1 MKIWI
6 LGLFNYGSL
15 TKPSV
20 VHAFITS
27 GDLMAKKKTWFSLI
41 KRFFISEPQSRLEK
55 DKRKRWVFR
64 LLKMKE
70 LPPLSAPSPPRE
82 RLPWQTAE
90 QNNSA
95 LPVIV
100 AIDTPE
106 VGQIPSNTQSAH
118 QHKESQESAES
129 NSHADI
135 PKLSHQH
142 KRASQDL
149 AATKIQAAF
158 RSYLARKALRALK
171 GVVKLQA
178 LIRGWAVRQQAI
190 NTLKCLQSIVNIQSE
205 VCSKRC
211 ERIKDSL
218 HCQEYKSQ
226 DFREK
231 DIKVDLNS
239 QKRWDDSTLTKE
251 ELKALFLTKREASI
265 KRERVKEYYLNHRRS
280 AETERDKVY
289 GRRRYWLEQ
298 WVDAQLAKSDSPG
311 NLDRTLSA
319 NARNRDEVGGRLPN
333 LRYLQKQCQGEM
345 SDSPTTYPRRS
356 YHHRKQR
363 SIGDDNSFAGSP
375 AIPTYMASTESAK
388 AKARSMSSPRL
399 RPLSFDVCSEITSP
413 YKHKLS
419 PISSINSELTSSS
432 WVGNHINSSQ
442 RSPRLKGLTGP
453 IKSTMSPKDVRLRG
467 IHYQNGTGVALT
479 DDANPMGK

>member
-1 MKIWI
+1 
-6 LGLFNYGSL
+6 
-15 TKPSV
+15 
-20 VHAFITS
+20 
-27 GDLMAKKKTWFSLI
+27 MAKKKTWFSML
-41 KRFFISEPQSRLEK
+41 KSFFVSEPNERLEK
-55 DKRKRWVFR
+55 KDKQKRWIFR
-64 LLKMKE
+64 LLKVKQ
-70 LPPLSAPSPPRE
+70 LAPFSASTPARE
-82 RLPWQTAE
+82 RLSWEAAE
-90 QNNSA
+90 QNNCG
-95 LPVIV
+95 IV
-100 AIDTPE
+100 ATDATD
-106 VGQIPSNTQSAH
+106 VGQVPVNGEYAH
-118 QHKESQESAES
+118 QHEECQKSAES
-129 NSHADI
+129 HDHADI
-135 PKLSHQH
+135 PQPSHQDEG
-142 KRASQDL
+142 ASQEL

-158 RSYLARKALRALK
+158 RGYLARKALRALK

-211 ERIKDSL
+211 ERIKDNS

-251 ELKALFLTKREASI
+251 EVKTLFLNKREASI
-265 KRERVKEYYLNHRRS
+265 KRERVKEYYLSHRRS
-280 AETERDKVY
+280 AETEREKVY

-298 WVDAQLAKSDSPG
+298 WVDAQLAKSDNPG
-311 NLDRTLSA
+311 NLNRTSSA
-319 NARNRDEVGGRLPN
+319 NARNRDEVGGGLPN
-333 LRYLQKQCQGEM
+333 LRYLQKQYQAEI
-345 SDSPTTYPRRS
+345 SDSPTYIPRRS

-363 SIGDDNSFAGSP
+363 SIGDDSSFAGSP
-375 AIPTYMASTESAK
+375 SIPAYMASTESAK
-388 AKARSMSSPRL
+388 AKARSLSSPRL

-442 RSPRLKGLTGP
+442 KSPRLKGLAGP
-453 IKSTMSPKDVRLRG
+453 IKSTMSIKDLRLRG
-467 IHYQNGTGVALT
+467 IYYQNGIGVA

>member
-1 MKIWI
+1 M
-6 LGLFNYGSL
+6 LFDFL
-15 TKPSV
+15 KCC
-20 VHAFITS
+20 
-27 GDLMAKKKTWFSLI
+27 K
-41 KRFFISEPQSRLEK
+41 K
-55 DKRKRWVFR
+55 DKRKRWIFR
-64 LLKMKE
+64 LLKVKQ
-70 LPPLSAPSPPRE
+70 LAPFSASMPARE
-82 RLPWQTAE
+82 RLSWEAAE
-90 QNNSA
+90 QNNCD

-100 AIDTPE
+100 AKDAID
-106 VGQIPSNTQSAH
+106 VGQVPVNGESAH
-118 QHKESQESAES
+118 QQEQCEKSAES
-129 NSHADI
+129 HGHADI
-135 PKLSHQH
+135 QRLSHQDEQ
-142 KRASQDL
+142 ASQEL

-158 RSYLARKALRALK
+158 RGYLVSFLQKGSSFLDEYLPGQARKALRALK

-211 ERIKDSL
+211 ERIKDNS

-251 ELKALFLTKREASI
+251 EVKTLFLNKREACI
-265 KRERVKEYYLNHRRS
+265 KRERVKEYYLSHRRS
-280 AETERDKVY
+280 AETEREKVY

-298 WVDAQLAKSDSPG
+298 WVDAQLAKSDNPG
-311 NLDRTLSA
+311 NLNRTSSA
-319 NARNRDEVGGRLPN
+319 NARNRDEVGGGLPN
-333 LRYLQKQCQGEM
+333 LRYLQKQYQAEI
-345 SDSPTTYPRRS
+345 SDSPAYIPRRS
-356 YHHRKQR
+356 PHHRKQR
-363 SIGDDNSFAGSP
+363 SIGDDSSFAGSP
-375 AIPTYMASTESAK
+375 SIPAYMASTESAK
-388 AKARSMSSPRL
+388 AKARSLSSPRL

-419 PISSINSELTSSS
+419 PISSINSELTGSS

-442 RSPRLKGLTGP
+442 KSPRLKGLAGP
-453 IKSTMSPKDVRLRG
+453 IKSTMSTKDLRLRG
-467 IHYQNGTGVALT
+467 IYYQNGIGVA